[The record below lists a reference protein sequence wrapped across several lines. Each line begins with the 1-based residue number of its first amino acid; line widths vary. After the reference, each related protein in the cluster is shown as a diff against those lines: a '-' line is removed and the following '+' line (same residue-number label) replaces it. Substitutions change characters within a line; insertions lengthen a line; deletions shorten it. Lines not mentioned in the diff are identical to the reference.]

1 MIIAFIFILVGII
14 FMIGTLIYT
23 RKKNNLQEVKPID
36 KSNIKK
42 GKKTLS
48 NLWGIDGFNNQV
60 ITINKNQHS
69 IIIELESI
77 EYSLLHDGEKANVD
91 RELISIAQMLK
102 FPIQF
107 LEVKKQIEIGDML
120 EEIKISTINANDN
133 VKEYANQ
140 IIAHLEKLQ
149 EDQNLFE
156 RKNYMVISSFNNR
169 KVAESELKE
178 FYQLLRYHLLNIK
191 VSTRLLNDREIVEL
205 IYEQL
210 HKGNKNKVADIEQAV
225 REVYREK
232 EITKDRDSIYE
243 KEGGKHEGVI
253 TFGNIKK
260 KMPTL
265 TDFHRVM
272 KEKIKNKELTST
284 ISNFLNGNTLG
295 IFDCQSTLKINDQII
310 CFDISEI
317 KDEIMRYYVCLVLTT
332 WITNKYMA
340 TKERNKRY
348 VVVDE
353 AWNLFKNKETSDFLE
368 NLARRARKKKVAMI
382 LATQNL
388 SEMRQSN
395 QAEAIINCCD
405 TIILL
410 KQSIGSIDEI
420 MKFFKLPSGVKEILT
435 KARPGECILIRGGD
449 VRAIKIDMTKF
460 ESEFITT

>member
-107 LEVKKQIEIGDML
+107 LEVKKQIELGEML
-120 EEIKISTINANDN
+120 EEIKLNTLNSNLN

-140 IIAHLEKLQ
+140 LAAHLEELQ

-169 KVAESELKE
+169 KTAEMELKE
-178 FYQLLRYHLLNIK
+178 FFHLLRYHLLNIK
-191 VSTRLLNDREIVEL
+191 VSSRLLTDKEIVEL

-210 HKGNKNKVADIEQAV
+210 HKGNKNKVTDIEQ
-225 REVYREK
+225 
-232 EITKDRDSIYE
+232 
-243 KEGGKHEGVI
+243 EGGFALYV
-253 TFGNIKK
+253 TGN
-260 KMPTL
+260 
-265 TDFHRVM
+265 
-272 KEKIKNKELTST
+272 N
-284 ISNFLNGNTLG
+284 
-295 IFDCQSTLKINDQII
+295 
-310 CFDISEI
+310 
-317 KDEIMRYYVCLVLTT
+317 
-332 WITNKYMA
+332 
-340 TKERNKRY
+340 
-348 VVVDE
+348 
-353 AWNLFKNKETSDFLE
+353 
-368 NLARRARKKKVAMI
+368 RKK
-382 LATQNL
+382 N
-388 SEMRQSN
+388 
-395 QAEAIINCCD
+395 
-405 TIILL
+405 
-410 KQSIGSIDEI
+410 
-420 MKFFKLPSGVKEILT
+420 
-435 KARPGECILIRGGD
+435 
-449 VRAIKIDMTKF
+449 
-460 ESEFITT
+460 

>member
-120 EEIKISTINANDN
+120 EKLEQDTGNKLEEIKISTINANDN

-210 HKGNKNKVADIEQAV
+210 HKGNKNKVADIEQ
-225 REVYREK
+225 K
-232 EITKDRDSIYE
+232 
-243 KEGGKHEGVI
+243 GGFELYV
-253 TFGNIKK
+253 
-260 KMPTL
+260 
-265 TDFHRVM
+265 TD
-272 KEKIKNKELTST
+272 KT
-284 ISNFLNGNTLG
+284 
-295 IFDCQSTLKINDQII
+295 
-310 CFDISEI
+310 
-317 KDEIMRYYVCLVLTT
+317 
-332 WITNKYMA
+332 
-340 TKERNKRY
+340 
-348 VVVDE
+348 
-353 AWNLFKNKETSDFLE
+353 
-368 NLARRARKKKVAMI
+368 RKK
-382 LATQNL
+382 
-388 SEMRQSN
+388 
-395 QAEAIINCCD
+395 D
-405 TIILL
+405 
-410 KQSIGSIDEI
+410 
-420 MKFFKLPSGVKEILT
+420 
-435 KARPGECILIRGGD
+435 
-449 VRAIKIDMTKF
+449 
-460 ESEFITT
+460 

>member
-77 EYSLLHDGEKANVD
+77 EYSLKANVD

-156 RKNYMVISSFNNR
+156 RKNYMVISSFNKRNCR
-169 KVAESELKE
+169 T
-178 FYQLLRYHLLNIK
+178 NI
-191 VSTRLLNDREIVEL
+191 
-205 IYEQL
+205 
-210 HKGNKNKVADIEQAV
+210 
-225 REVYREK
+225 
-232 EITKDRDSIYE
+232 
-243 KEGGKHEGVI
+243 
-253 TFGNIKK
+253 
-260 KMPTL
+260 
-265 TDFHRVM
+265 
-272 KEKIKNKELTST
+272 
-284 ISNFLNGNTLG
+284 
-295 IFDCQSTLKINDQII
+295 
-310 CFDISEI
+310 
-317 KDEIMRYYVCLVLTT
+317 
-332 WITNKYMA
+332 
-340 TKERNKRY
+340 
-348 VVVDE
+348 
-353 AWNLFKNKETSDFLE
+353 
-368 NLARRARKKKVAMI
+368 
-382 LATQNL
+382 
-388 SEMRQSN
+388 
-395 QAEAIINCCD
+395 
-405 TIILL
+405 
-410 KQSIGSIDEI
+410 
-420 MKFFKLPSGVKEILT
+420 
-435 KARPGECILIRGGD
+435 
-449 VRAIKIDMTKF
+449 
-460 ESEFITT
+460 